1 LFLTTSTP
9 GGTTKRIYGLE
20 DAGRNTPS
28 NAMPHY
34 WSPDGQVVFSQAT
47 MDAGYGIW
55 TSSIER
61 KNRKSVLDTQYNETQ
76 AAISPGGHW
85 MAYASDQSG
94 RYEIYVQ
101 DFPAGGQR
109 TLVSTNGGMQP
120 QWRGDGRELYYIQA
134 DGSLM
139 QVTIKADQRFD
150 FAAPTVLFKTE
161 ISTVLNPY
169 RMDYVPAADGQ
180 RFLMKVP
187 VKETPPAITVVLHWP
202 ALLGGTAAS
211 K

>member
-1 LFLTTSTP
+1 
-9 GGTTKRIYGLE
+9 
-20 DAGRNTPS
+20 
-28 NAMPHY
+28 
-34 WSPDGQVVFSQAT
+34 

-55 TSSIER
+55 TT
-61 KNRKSVLDTQYNETQ
+61 SVEQGHAKAILDTRYNELQ
-76 AAISPGGHW
+76 AAVSPDGRW

-94 RYEIYVQ
+94 HYEIYLQ

-109 TLVSTNGGMQP
+109 ALVSTNGGMQP
-120 QWRGDGRELYYIQA
+120 QWRRDGRELYYIQP

-139 QVTIKADQRFD
+139 QVTVKAGERIDVT
-150 FAAPTVLFKTE
+150 APTALFKTA
-161 ISTVLNPY
+161 IPAMLNPY

-187 VKETPPAITVVLHWP
+187 AKETPPAITVVLNWP
-202 ALLGGTAAS
+202 ALLNRTEMS